1 MKNKNIILT
10 VLAVLCLVLVLGV
23 GYTVLNDKKQKTPSA
38 DRKKETEEDNLS
50 SDVVTVDG
58 KKYRLNTDIQT
69 ILFMGIDKEAKA
81 EINNSPGE
89 NGQSD
94 SLNLLI
100 LNNAE
105 KTAKILQI
113 SRDSM
118 VDIDIYGVAGDKLMT
133 EPGQIALQYAYGDGE
148 ERSCLLTAEKV
159 SDLLYGIR
167 VNSYCSLTL
176 EGMVRATD
184 AIGGITLTVPE
195 DYTAIDSAF
204 SKGAVVELNGELAEK
219 YVRTRDIN
227 VLDSNVQRME
237 RQSQFMNALIEKLR
251 SIEDKNQYVSIYQDM
266 EQYMVT
272 DLTVDEIMKLSEY
285 CLLYTSDAADE

>member
-133 EPGQIALQYAYGDGE
+133 EPGQIALQYAYGDG
-148 ERSCLLTAEKV
+148 
-159 SDLLYGIR
+159 
-167 VNSYCSLTL
+167 
-176 EGMVRATD
+176 
-184 AIGGITLTVPE
+184 
-195 DYTAIDSAF
+195 
-204 SKGAVVELNGELAEK
+204 
-219 YVRTRDIN
+219 
-227 VLDSNVQRME
+227 
-237 RQSQFMNALIEKLR
+237 
-251 SIEDKNQYVSIYQDM
+251 
-266 EQYMVT
+266 
-272 DLTVDEIMKLSEY
+272 
-285 CLLYTSDAADE
+285 CLLYTSPSPRD